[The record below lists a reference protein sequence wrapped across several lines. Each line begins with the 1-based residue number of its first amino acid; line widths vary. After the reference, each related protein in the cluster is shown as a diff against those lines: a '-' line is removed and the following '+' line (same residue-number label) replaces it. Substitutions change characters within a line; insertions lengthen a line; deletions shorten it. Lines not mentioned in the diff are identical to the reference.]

1 MTPEII
7 QMIAQ
12 FMQRVTLQG
21 SEVDAYQ
28 TCMTVLGQELQKQQE
43 SLRTPQEST
52 EHSTQEQLSD

>member
-28 TCMTVLGQELQKQQE
+28 TCMQELGQELQAQQQE
-43 SLRTPQEST
+43 EPQDGPDST
-52 EHSTQEQLSD
+52 GA

>member
-28 TCMTVLGQELQKQQE
+28 TCMTVLGQELQKQQQQGE
-43 SLRTPQEST
+43 PAKGPDST
-52 EHSTQEQLSD
+52 DA